1 MENDYNAV
9 FGILSKLGKRPEY
22 TPKPVKV
29 ETLSVDSENKTLEPN
44 PADDTLLSKRDLP
57 TFDGETSTPNPLA
70 GDPAKNVGMKHLVF
84 FLEND
89 RKFKKSKHLFKAYT
103 MSTQDPE
110 SQTLN

>member
-1 MENDYNAV
+1 LDADYNAV
-9 FGILSKLGKRPEY
+9 FGILSKLGKRPEISSE
-22 TPKPVKV
+22 PVKV
-29 ETLSVDSENKTLEPN
+29 ESLSVDSENKALEPN
-44 PADDTLLSKRDLP
+44 SPDDTLLAKRDLP
-57 TFDGETSTPNPLA
+57 TFDGETSTPDPLA

-110 SQTLN
+110 PHTLT